1 MRQTHEEEVNSMIG
15 ENEKLQGLVDISRRK
30 INELDSEIEQLKEAL
45 NQSKTVLW
53 NFLDMSNM
61 AWNFRI
67 WNCYI
72 WTLNMLKYLV
82 IWIYIFY
89 NTNIQIL

>member
-45 NQSKTVLW
+45 NQSMTVL
-53 NFLDMSNM
+53 
-61 AWNFRI
+61 
-67 WNCYI
+67 
-72 WTLNMLKYLV
+72 
-82 IWIYIFY
+82 
-89 NTNIQIL
+89 

>member
-53 NFLDMSNM
+53 NFPNLSNM
-61 AWNFRI
+61 TWNFR
-67 WNCYI
+67 
-72 WTLNMLKYLV
+72 M
-82 IWIYIFY
+82 
-89 NTNIQIL
+89 

>member
-61 AWNFRI
+61 AWNFII
-67 WNCYI
+67 WDCYI
-72 WTLNMLKYLV
+72 WTLNMPKYLV